1 MWSYQNYNVISL
13 CPWNILLQTSM
24 NIMQTIEGNCVDER
38 CVIILRKIN
47 KRQLCMQDCNR
58 RKTIC
63 FLFLWQQTY
72 AHLISTC
79 LFISVSFVWTRQ
91 MSGGTLCLMNDDSN
105 WYLTILLI
113 QNEHMIKWGKN
124 FQRAISR
131 LSKTFDILV
140 PIVM

>member
-1 MWSYQNYNVISL
+1 
-13 CPWNILLQTSM
+13 
-24 NIMQTIEGNCVDER
+24 
-38 CVIILRKIN
+38 
-47 KRQLCMQDCNR
+47 
-58 RKTIC
+58 
-63 FLFLWQQTY
+63 
-72 AHLISTC
+72 
-79 LFISVSFVWTRQ
+79 

-140 PIVM
+140 PIVMQTIQEVYGSLKIDTND